1 MSVTASDKGKS
12 IKNKRLS
19 LSFEEEDEVPCDL
32 DRPFKRV
39 DDILGLC
46 GLEDPM
52 ESLDYE
58 PEDKLMDEIDNTI
71 MEPWTPSK
79 DKLPL
84 MVKYFKPASPL
95 NELAIHEIEAL
106 DGVWCPFSFYSDL
119 VNFLIAGEHRL
130 IKNSSL
136 PFLCSACVVDSVYYV
151 FLKGTNSDLLFKR
164 KCGPSNKFW
173 RCYDEM
179 KVLQYSKIIPD
190 QLIVPLFYFICRV
203 LFIPHYGT
211 LDKYA
216 NLSRASP
223 LPLFIFNI
231 LLYLKFFPLLQ
242 KGSVIRVI

>member
-1 MSVTASDKGKS
+1 
-12 IKNKRLS
+12 
-19 LSFEEEDEVPCDL
+19 
-32 DRPFKRV
+32 
-39 DDILGLC
+39 
-46 GLEDPM
+46 M
-52 ESLDYE
+52 ETLDYE
-58 PEDKLMDEIDNTI
+58 PEDKLMDGIDNTI

-84 MVKYFKPASPL
+84 TVKHFKPVCSSNL
-95 NELAIHEIEAL
+95 LVEHKIEAQ
-106 DGVWCPFSFYSDL
+106 DGAWYPYSFYFDL
-119 VNFLIAGEHRL
+119 LNFLIAGEHRL

-136 PFLCSACVVDSVYYV
+136 PFLCSACVVDSVCYV
-151 FLKGTNSDLLFKR
+151 FLKGTNSDFLFKR

-173 RCYDEM
+173 RCHDEM

-190 QLIVPLFYFICRV
+190 QLIVLLFYFICRV

-223 LPLFIFNI
+223 LPLFIFNTL

-242 KGSVIRVI
+242 KGSVICVI